1 VGLAKELADADGG
14 SGFSFPDMLANRAG
28 IHFAELATGTPD
40 GARHVRR
47 MARAGRLSE
56 SDIMPS
62 PAGLPEGM
70 QESELARTIGMP
82 SSAAYARLIDHIDRR
97 IEATRLHRSTPSG

>member
-1 VGLAKELADADGG
+1 
-14 SGFSFPDMLANRAG
+14 
-28 IHFAELATGTPD
+28 
-40 GARHVRR
+40 
-47 MARAGRLSE
+47 
-56 SDIMPS
+56 
-62 PAGLPEGM
+62 M